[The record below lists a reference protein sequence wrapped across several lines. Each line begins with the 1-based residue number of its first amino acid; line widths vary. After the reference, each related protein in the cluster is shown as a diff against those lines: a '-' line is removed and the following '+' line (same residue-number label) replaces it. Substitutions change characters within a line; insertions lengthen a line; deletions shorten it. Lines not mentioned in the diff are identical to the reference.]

1 MIVQEPLLEVRDL
14 RTYFHT
20 EEGVGRA
27 VDGVSFSVGKGKT
40 LGIVGES
47 GCGKSVSAL
56 SVMRLVADPP
66 GRIESGQILLN
77 GRDLLALD
85 EEKMCQI
92 RGDEI

>member
-66 GRIESGQILLN
+66 GRSESGQILLK

-85 EEKMCQI
+85 
-92 RGDEI
+92 